1 MGLFD
6 DDELEEND
14 DELEFLELNERN
26 VNILFSRCIA
36 RRKQHKS
43 RI

>member
-6 DDELEEND
+6 DDELEED
-14 DELEFLELNERN
+14 DNELEFFELTERA

-36 RRKQHKS
+36 RR
-43 RI
+43 